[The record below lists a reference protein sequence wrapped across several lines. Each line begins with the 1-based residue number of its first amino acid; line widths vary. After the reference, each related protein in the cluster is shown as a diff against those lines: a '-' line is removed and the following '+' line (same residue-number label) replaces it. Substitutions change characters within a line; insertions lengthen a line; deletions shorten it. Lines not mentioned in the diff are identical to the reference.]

1 MPEEVKIAIK
11 SEYDA
16 NGANRAKQDLR
27 QLSQDIPASLNKTEK
42 ALAGVSRATADLSP
56 QADRAAASLSKIKAP
71 DAPVQAS
78 ASWKSL
84 LTNISRGADS
94 GTLSLSGL
102 SGAALRFTSLSA
114 GFAGVSVAMQ
124 GVNKALMQVGER
136 FSAINGV
143 AADSSSLFSN
153 VFTAASDYIG
163 ETLGNFAANNL
174 DPNSGI
180 AKTIANIATY
190 NTSKQRIAQAEAEQ
204 KQLPLQGL
212 EHTVQAYQRTITQGV
227 AAARETRDTTQ
238 QIAQDQ
244 LDAANLKADVERQA
258 AADELSSAQNRITL
272 EQAQGEISATRAE
285 QERAA
290 AQKLHAERLSQINQQ
305 AESAKVQY
313 AAALHSAAEKYN
325 EDLVQ
330 VMADPRLDRI
340 KSNFDRYYSNA
351 REAFPKEALALLS
364 SLNNSK
370 KALKNESDKAAAD
383 LDSSDTAL
391 ATAKQR
397 ENIAKQQAQV
407 EVETAKA
414 AALEA
419 EANNRRATINKALA
433 DIAANHKTSQS
444 YAAQSAT
451 SEAQRIDAD
460 RQALERRKYEL
471 LQLRKTPNLSQD
483 SIASINAALRAT
495 NAEINGFKEHYG
507 RMRVASQ
514 KDLQN
519 LQFPDLKTTNRTL
532 NGNLRSLERAYS
544 QTAKRL
550 ERSASRGDEKGVQ
563 KALDSMAKRAAQIEQ
578 ITGNT
583 GKVLDM
589 YNRAKDQAAII
600 QATSQKDG
608 LTADQLRDN
617 QIRQG
622 FGRKPRYTPKK
633 PQTTTEERAQYSSLQ
648 PASNAAAKAAQ
659 NAQKTSQDL
668 QALTSS
674 LSALADATSSSNSS
688 LASAIKSCQDAI
700 KKINSNISTIR
711 TKL

>member
-124 GVNKALMQVGER
+124 GVNKALMQVGEQ
-136 FSAINGV
+136 FQILNGV
-143 AADSSSLFSN
+143 AADSSGVLSN
-153 VFTAASDYIG
+153 ILSAASDSVG
-163 ETLGNFAANNL
+163 TTLSNVAKNNL
-174 DPNSGI
+174 DQDSWF
-180 AKTIANIATY
+180 AKTIAGLTTY
-190 NTSKQRIAQAEAEQ
+190 NNTKQRIAQDEAAQ
-204 KQLPLQGL
+204 KQIPLNQL
-212 EHTVQAYQRTITQGV
+212 EHTVQAYQRTINQGL
-227 AAARETRDTTQ
+227 AAARETRETTQ
-238 QIAQDQ
+238 QIAQEQ
-244 LDAANLKADVERQA
+244 LDAANLKAEVERQA
-258 AADELSSAQNRITL
+258 AADELSITQNRITL
-272 EQAQGEISATRAE
+272 EQAQGEISASRAE
-285 QERAA
+285 QERAD

-305 AESAKVQY
+305 AEAAKVQY
-313 AAALHSAAEKYN
+313 AAALHSAADKYN
-325 EDLVQ
+325 EDLLK
-330 VMADPRLDRI
+330 VMADPHLSGLESDVE
-340 KSNFDRYYSNA
+340 RYYA
-351 REAFPKEALALLS
+351 RARNDFPDEAQGFFSFFRNLQKSLAD
-364 SLNNSK
+364 
-370 KALKNESDKAAAD
+370 ESDKAAAD

-419 EANNRRATINKALA
+419 EANNRRASINKSLA
-433 DIAANHKTSQS
+433 DIAANHKTSQT

-507 RMRVASQ
+507 RMRVAAQ
-514 KDLQN
+514 KDLQHV
-519 LQFPDLKTTNRTL
+519 QFPDLRTHGRAL
-532 NGNLRSLERAYS
+532 TGNLRSLEQGYANA
-544 QTAKRL
+544 AKRL
-550 ERSASRGDEKGVQ
+550 ERSAARGDEKGVQ
-563 KALDSMAKRAAQIEQ
+563 NALDTMAKRAAQIEQ

-608 LTADQLRDN
+608 LTADQLREN
-617 QIRQG
+617 QIRQSL
-622 FGRKPRYTPKK
+622 GRKPRYTPKQ
-633 PQTTTEERAQYSSLQ
+633 PQPKTEERAQYSSLQ

-659 NAQKTSQDL
+659 NAQKISQDL

-700 KKINSNISTIR
+700 KKINSTISTIR